1 MPESFQHYLDRNRPP
16 RVQITYDV
24 EIGNAIEMKE
34 LPFVVGIL
42 ADLSGTITA
51 EEKANRLPVKE
62 RKFVEIDRD
71 NFNEVMKSIQ
81 PKLELSVVDAS
92 KPKKDNGDPNTFP
105 VTLRFNSI
113 EDFDPLMLI
122 TRKKGKDSLQNDGLQ
137 TLKGLLDTRQA
148 LSDLLTKL
156 DGNDRL
162 DTLLT
167 QALTDPESQKQLASQ
182 TALLPAADDSKTKTE
197 KKADDAA
204 KIADAKP
211 ADAKPTEKGDEK

>member
-34 LPFVVGIL
+34 LPFVVGVL
-42 ADLSGTITA
+42 ADLSGTVTP
-51 EEKANRLPVKE
+51 EDKANRLPVKE

-71 NFNEVMKSIQ
+71 NFNDVMKSIQ
-81 PKLELSVVDAS
+81 PKLQLSVVDAS
-92 KPKKDNGDPNTFP
+92 KPKKENGDPNTFP

-113 EDFDPLMLI
+113 DDFDPLMLI
-122 TRKKGKDSLQNDGLQ
+122 TRKDDKGALQNEGLQ
-137 TLKGLLDTRQA
+137 TLKNLLDTRQS

-167 QALTDPESQKQLASQ
+167 RALTDPESQKQLASQ
-182 TALLPAADDSKTKTE
+182 TALLPAAADSKTSPE

-204 KIADAKP
+204 KAADVKQ
-211 ADAKPTEKGDEK
+211 TEEGGDK